1 MPRKVLIL
9 GGTDFVGPA
18 LVNAALAH
26 GDDVTIF
33 HRGLTGASPDGVRV
47 VHGDRTRPADLDL
60 VADTP
65 WDVVVDAWSRAPRV
79 VLESAK
85 RLVETAARYVYIS
98 TISVYAPAHE
108 GAISEASPVVDA
120 TAHAESTNYPAD
132 KRGAELAIE
141 GVFGS
146 DRCMFARPGLILGP
160 RENIGRLPWW
170 LRRIAAG
177 GDVLA
182 PGPPANPLQY
192 IDARDLAAFAIGTSL
207 TGAVNTLS
215 PPGFTTMTE
224 VLALCREVT
233 RSSATLRWVD
243 AEFLLAHGV
252 EPWVELPI
260 WVPPIGETAAFYAT
274 DASLAHGS
282 GLTCRS
288 ARDTVTDTWSWLREH
303 PDWAPVIGSSGKP
316 VGMDPARQT
325 ELLAAWADQ
334 PPASR

>member
-1 MPRKVLIL
+1 VPRKVLIL

-18 LVNAALAH
+18 LVDAALAH

-33 HRGLTGASPDGVRV
+33 HRGRTGGSPDGVRV
-47 VHGDRTRPADLDL
+47 VQGDRTRSADLDL
-60 VADTP
+60 VADTH
-65 WDVVVDAWSRAPRV
+65 WDMVVDAWSRAPHV
-79 VLESAK
+79 VLDSAS
-85 RLVETAARYVYIS
+85 RLEATAARYVYIS

-108 GAISEASPVVDA
+108 GAITETSPLVDA
-120 TAHAESTNYPAD
+120 RADAESTNYPAD

-141 GVFGS
+141 SVFGS
-146 DRCMFARPGLILGP
+146 DRCVLARPGLILGA

-182 PGPPANPLQY
+182 PGPEANPLQY
-192 IDARDLAAFAIGTSL
+192 IDARDLAAFAIGTSR

-215 PPGFTTMTE
+215 PPGFTTMAE
-224 VLALCREVT
+224 VLGLCREVT
-233 RSSATLRWVD
+233 GSSAKLKWVD

-260 WVPPIGETAAFYAT
+260 WVPPVGETAAFYAT
-274 DASLAHGS
+274 DASLAHRS
-282 GLTCRS
+282 GLTCRTT
-288 ARDTVTDTWSWLREH
+288 RDTVTDTWSWLREH
-303 PDWAPVIGSSGKP
+303 RDWVPVIGSSGKP
-316 VGMDPARQT
+316 VGMDPARET